1 MSCLFLYSTST
12 NTSKKQETVKKQTTG
27 SFVDVCFH
35 VIITPTILI
44 NPDKDFVVIAFG
56 NYGGGWD
63 SKKHKLKFERYV
75 TFYMYFLESL
85 L

>member
-1 MSCLFLYSTST
+1 M
-12 NTSKKQETVKKQTTG
+12 KKQTTG

-44 NPDKDFVVIAFG
+44 NPEKDFVVIAFE

-75 TFYMYFLESL
+75 TLISVCSLSQYLDTNYFEYM
-85 L
+85 